1 MADSDTKH
9 PETTV
14 PEGDGVVCHSQT
26 AGRKVTLARHT
37 QENGVEHGDLEPSW
51 RSPTRRVYT
60 LDVQTGSSLL
70 IRQNTANNLVSPDI
84 FIGISVY
91 KLYIGFIYRNTAP
104 PLALMRFNT
113 RTFFSKLLGMY
124 LRAFLRLG
132 GF

>member
-1 MADSDTKH
+1 MGLSIVTSSLLGEVRH
-9 PETTV
+9 
-14 PEGDGVVCHSQT
+14 DGYI
-26 AGRKVTLARHT
+26 L
-37 QENGVEHGDLEPSW
+37 
-51 RSPTRRVYT
+51 

>member
-60 LDVQTGSSLL
+60 SGRPDRIVPINPSEH
-70 IRQNTANNLVSPDI
+70 RQQPRVT
-84 FIGISVY
+84 
-91 KLYIGFIYRNTAP
+91 
-104 PLALMRFNT
+104 
-113 RTFFSKLLGMY
+113 
-124 LRAFLRLG
+124 
-132 GF
+132 

>member
-1 MADSDTKH
+1 MVTSSLLGEVRH
-9 PETTV
+9 
-14 PEGDGVVCHSQT
+14 DGYI
-26 AGRKVTLARHT
+26 L
-37 QENGVEHGDLEPSW
+37 
-51 RSPTRRVYT
+51 
-60 LDVQTGSSLL
+60 LDVQAGSSLL

-91 KLYIGFIYRNTAP
+91 KLYLGFINRNTAP